1 MVSVATPPGHR
12 WAGGPIL
19 VVEDNAEDF
28 LALSRA
34 LRKHA
39 VPNPVVHCHNGEQA
53 LEYLHGHG
61 RHAAWPTALPVLI
74 LLDLNMP
81 GLDGRDVL
89 RALQLDTVLRV
100 IPVIVFTSSASTR
113 DVDDCYQLGANS
125 FLTKPLS
132 YSALEEKIG
141 LLAHYWL
148 ATAEL
153 PHAYLVPLSL

>member
-1 MVSVATPPGHR
+1 MVSVVPYLSTR
-12 WAGGPIL
+12 WAGSPIL

-39 VPNPVVHCHNGEQA
+39 VPNLVVHCHNGEQA
-53 LEYLHGHG
+53 LDYLQGHG
-61 RHAAWPTALPVLI
+61 QHPAWPTALPVLV

-89 RALQLDTVLRV
+89 RALQLDKTLHV
-100 IPVIVFTSSASTR
+100 IPVIVFTSSSSTR
-113 DVDDCYQLGANS
+113 DVDECYRLGANS

-141 LLAHYWL
+141 LLTHYWL
-148 ATAEL
+148 NASEL
-153 PHAYLVPLSL
+153 PHAA

>member
-1 MVSVATPPGHR
+1 MVSVVTQPGKR
-12 WAGGPIL
+12 WAGSPIL

-53 LEYLHGHG
+53 LEYLQGYG
-61 RHAAWPTALPVLI
+61 RHPAWPTALPVLV

-89 RALQLDTVLRV
+89 RALQFDQALHT
-100 IPVIVFTSSASTR
+100 IPVIVFTSSNSVL
-113 DVDDCYQLGANS
+113 DVEECYQLGANS

-132 YSALEEKIG
+132 YADLEEKIG
-141 LLAHYWL
+141 IMARYWL
-148 ATAEL
+148 NTAEL
-153 PHAYLVPLSL
+153 FHPA